1 MIPLPSPQ
9 QLRYLAALAESRH
22 FGRAALACSVT
33 QSTLSAGILALERQL
48 DAAILDRTAGKHVV
62 FTPLGLELIER
73 SGAALSA
80 LEAVVEAANAARAPM
95 SGPLRLGVIPTIGPF
110 LLPRLMPV
118 LREGFPQLRLY
129 LREDTTARLVERLEA
144 NRLDVL
150 LVALPCDCGGAD
162 ASPIARD
169 EFLVAL
175 PQGHR
180 LTAHEKVPVAALAG
194 ERLLLLEDGHC
205 LRDQALAVCG
215 LLAGDRDGH
224 EGFAATSLHTLT
236 QMVAGG
242 LGVTLLPRLAV
253 SAGVT
258 AGTDIALRPVA
269 ASGAWRTLGI
279 AWRPNTPRAPE
290 YRSLVPLLS
299 ETCREALA
307 SAPPEPTTE

>member
-1 MIPLPSPQ
+1 MIPLPSAQ
-9 QLRYLAALAESRH
+9 QLRYLTALAESRH

-48 DAAILDRTAGKHVV
+48 DAAILDRSAGKHVV

-73 SGAALSA
+73 SETALSA

-95 SGPLRLGVIPTIGPF
+95 SGPLRMGVIPTIGPF

-129 LREDTTARLVERLEA
+129 LREDTTARLVERLAA

-175 PQGHR
+175 PQGHT
-180 LTAHEKVPVAALAG
+180 LTAHEKVPIAALAG

-215 LLAGDRDGH
+215 LLAGDRDGQ

-242 LGVTLLPRLAV
+242 LGVTLLPRLAI

-279 AWRPNTPRAPE
+279 AWRPNSPRAAE

-299 ETCREALA
+299 ETCREALG
-307 SAPPEPTTE
+307 SATPEPGTK

>member
-1 MIPLPSPQ
+1 MVPLPSAQ
-9 QLRYLAALAESRH
+9 QLRYLTALAESRH

-48 DAAILDRTAGKHVV
+48 DAAILDRNAGKHVV

-73 SGAALSA
+73 SGTALAALA
-80 LEAVVEAANAARAPM
+80 GVVEAATAARAPM

-144 NRLDVL
+144 SRLDVL

-175 PQGHR
+175 PRGHR
-180 LTAHEKVPVAALAG
+180 LTAHKKVPVAALAG

-215 LLAGDRDGH
+215 LLAGDRDGQ

-242 LGVTLLPRLAV
+242 LGVTLLPRIAIA
-253 SAGVT
+253 AGVT
-258 AGTDIALRPVA
+258 VGTDIELRPVA
-269 ASGAWRTLGI
+269 GSGAWRTLGL
-279 AWRPNTPRAPE
+279 AWRPNTPRAAE

-307 SAPPEPTTE
+307 STPQELSPE